1 MSFFKRLLFYLFGF
15 MIGMIFLFYFM
26 GKKEATFNYSP
37 NKRVLADIK
46 KKDWL
51 FDSNIDSFEIRKINF
66 TNKFKVD
73 FSKSNVELDSCKT
86 YVLINKT
93 EKKDFFY
100 KIENSYFELD
110 TKIKKLKEGFDNCN

>member
-51 FDSNIDSFEIRKINF
+51 FDSVIDSFEIRKINF

-86 YVLINKT
+86 YVLINKI

-100 KIENSYFELD
+100 KIENCSKVAKFE
-110 TKIKKLKEGFDNCN
+110 KLLF

>member
-1 MSFFKRLLFYLFGF
+1 MNFFKRLLFYLFGF
-15 MIGMIFLFYFM
+15 MLGMIFLFYFM

-37 NKRVLADIK
+37 NKRVLADIN

-51 FDSNIDSFEIRKINF
+51 FDSNIDTTEISRENL
-66 TNKFKVD
+66 TDKFKVD

-86 YVLINKT
+86 YVLVNKT

-100 KIENSYFELD
+100 KIENCS
-110 TKIKKLKEGFDNCN
+110 KKAKFKRLLF